1 MHSGLGRTGIDMSE
15 ATSRKERGSALEKA
29 LLILEAIAAQPQ
41 PIGLPDLTARVGL
54 PRQTVHRVLAQLEE
68 NGLVIKDVVRDRFSV
83 GPRLSRLSL
92 ASLASDNQGAPMRAV
107 LQGLV
112 DEIRETCNVG
122 VLDGLEYLYLERI
135 ECEWSLRVHLQAGS
149 RVPPHCTAGG
159 KLLLAFMDD
168 ELRARSLAAME
179 LEPYTEKTL
188 TDSGQLESAFETIR
202 NQGYSLNDEEYSIG
216 IVGIA
221 VPVRDKSGRPLA
233 ALAVHAPVARLGL
246 TDAVRHLPSL
256 QAAADRLAKAW
267 HLDKSD
273 DELAA

>member
-1 MHSGLGRTGIDMSE
+1 MSE
-15 ATSRKERGSALEKA
+15 TTIRKERGSALEKA

-54 PRQTVHRVLAQLEE
+54 PRQTVHRVLTQLEE
-68 NGLVIKDVVRDRFSV
+68 NGLVIKDVKRDRFSV

-92 ASLASDNQGAPMRAV
+92 ASLSSDNQGAPMRAV

-112 DEIRETCNVG
+112 DGIHETCNVG

-159 KLLLAFMDD
+159 KLLLAFMGE
-168 ELRARSLAAME
+168 ELRARSLAAMD

-188 TDSGQLESAFETIR
+188 TEADQLEAAFESIR
-202 NQGYSLNDEEYSIG
+202 TQGYSLNDEEYSVG
-216 IVGIA
+216 IIGIA
-221 VPVRDKSGRPLA
+221 VPVKDRSGRPLA
-233 ALAVHAPVARLGL
+233 ALAVHAPVARLGIA
-246 TDAVRHLPSL
+246 DAVRHLPSL
-256 QAAADRLAKAW
+256 QTAADRLAKAW

-273 DELAA
+273 GELAA